1 MIKSSLPLWVAASL
15 VGCWVFQP
23 ASGLAAELQTG
34 AAFRQALAQPV
45 DAVSWSAK
53 PLRGALERIVETQHV
68 AVMLDRRIDPDQLIE
83 FSASGLPL
91 ESLLAE
97 LAEKY
102 GAGVSHIG
110 SAVYIGP
117 RETTDVL
124 ATVVQERRQQIEQ
137 LPAAAKAKL
146 LRTSPWEWKR
156 MTTPISLLGELETA
170 YGVKIVGK
178 DKMPHD
184 LWPAVQLPPLG
195 FAEKLSLV
203 LAGFG
208 VTFELSPDGGT
219 ARLVP
224 LPKQS
229 TLTKTYPAGANAA
242 QLAEQFAAQF
252 PQAKI
257 RAQGRD
263 LAVEGPYE
271 VHDAI
276 ARLLAGERVR
286 PPPQPAPSEGKK
298 NYTLTVTNK
307 PVGGVMIALGKQL
320 GKEIV
325 FDVKVERRLTN
336 EISVSVKE
344 VSLAELLKSVVTPAG
359 LKYELQENK
368 IRVFD

>member
-1 MIKSSLPLWVAASL
+1 
-15 VGCWVFQP
+15 
-23 ASGLAAELQTG
+23 
-34 AAFRQALAQPV
+34 
-45 DAVSWSAK
+45 
-53 PLRGALERIVETQHV
+53 
-68 AVMLDRRIDPDQLIE
+68 
-83 FSASGLPL
+83 
-91 ESLLAE
+91 
-97 LAEKY
+97 
-102 GAGVSHIG
+102 
-110 SAVYIGP
+110 
-117 RETTDVL
+117 
-124 ATVVQERRQQIEQ
+124 
-137 LPAAAKAKL
+137 
-146 LRTSPWEWKR
+146 
-156 MTTPISLLGELETA
+156 MTTPVSLLEELETA

-208 VTFELSPDGGT
+208 VTFELSPDGAT

-252 PQAKI
+252 PQATI
-257 RAQGRD
+257 RARGRD
-263 LAVEGPYE
+263 LSVEGPFE

-286 PPPQPAPSEGKK
+286 PPQPPPSEGKK

-307 PVGGVMIALGKQL
+307 PVGGVMMALGKQL

-368 IRVFD
+368 IRVYD